1 MLEYSYAQKLLILL
15 ANSSK
20 MLLDPFLGPRLRM
33 QGVI

>member
-1 MLEYSYAQKLLILL
+1 MLEYSYTQKLLILL